1 MEQVIQLTAAY
12 VMTYS
17 DARALYKQL
26 TAIQQLCILF
36 KNIYSHAM
44 LCNSVI
50 PGQNP
55 NSKQPAG
62 GRFSKQYRL
71 VGRVF
76 RLSALVSLFVEPHF
90 HQESLRQG
98 TKPRPRALER
108 HKQLSCFLERLGAA
122 FIVCC
127 LETKEQGRAMVDGA
141 VKEWKK
147 VKANE

>member
-1 MEQVIQLTAAY
+1 M
-12 VMTYS
+12 S
-17 DARALYKQL
+17 
-26 TAIQQLCILF
+26 
-36 KNIYSHAM
+36 
-44 LCNSVI
+44 CNSVI

-76 RLSALVSLFVEPHF
+76 RHSALALFVESQF

-108 HKQLSCFLERLGAA
+108 PKQFSCFLERLCAA
-122 FIVCC
+122 FVVHC
-127 LETKEQGRAMVDGA
+127 LETKEQGRATVYGA